1 MQYYG
6 ILLLN
11 PFCTLSQQ
19 FSFAYYRTFFHSL
32 SFIAEKDYQNDS
44 FAFYSFEN
52 FYLPYFAR
60 SYHFIVK
67 SLQFFFA
74 YILSYFLPFFTIN
87 HRKEKMHEEFSELE
101 FAFRIPTAKTW
112 KIRVRF
118 IPLFLSLRKKASN
131 NKLSRIREPAAIPPS
146 HRRCVVSFRLKCELG
161 STCKLRLESEL
172 ETSLDTLWKR
182 SSPPVSSSALR
193 YGKGR
198 AILDINS
205 PPTVRNVGYH
215 NASSASF
222 RHFRE
227 WRNVSLSPLPLLL
240 SKIYIYIWK
249 YKGWNI
255 KA

>member
-118 IPLFLSLRKKASN
+118 IPLFLSLRKKPAITSY
-131 NKLSRIREPAAIPPS
+131 REY
-146 HRRCVVSFRLKCELG
+146 E
-161 STCKLRLESEL
+161 
-172 ETSLDTLWKR
+172 
-182 SSPPVSSSALR
+182 SPPPFPPPMAVAWYRFVWNANSGPLVNFDSSRNSKQASILCGNDPPRLCSSSALR

-205 PPTVRNVGYH
+205 NRSQRWIPQCELREL
-215 NASSASF
+215 SSFPGMEKCIPVAPS
-222 RHFRE
+222 
-227 WRNVSLSPLPLLL
+227 SPAVQ
-240 SKIYIYIWK
+240 
-249 YKGWNI
+249 NI
-255 KA
+255 HIHMEI